1 MTQEKE
7 DSLARLVESR
17 GVRVMWGREVGVE
30 LLIP

>member
-7 DSLARLVESR
+7 DSLVRLVESE
-17 GVRVMWGREVGVE
+17 GVQVMWGRGVGVE

>member
-7 DSLARLVESR
+7 DSLARLVESG
-17 GVRVMWGREVGVE
+17 GVQVMWGRELGVE